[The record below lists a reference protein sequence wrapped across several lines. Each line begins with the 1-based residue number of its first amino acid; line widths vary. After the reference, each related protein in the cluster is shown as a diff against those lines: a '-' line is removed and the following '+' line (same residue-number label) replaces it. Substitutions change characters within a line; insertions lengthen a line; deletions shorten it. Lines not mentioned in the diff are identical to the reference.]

1 MKIPLTDL
9 KKQYQTIKEEIDS
22 AIEQVITKTNFIL
35 GNEVEEFEEEMTDYL
50 NVKFAVG
57 VASGT
62 DALALA
68 LKALDIGEGDEVI
81 TTPFT
86 FIATAEAITRA
97 GAKPVFCDIDEKTYN
112 MDADKIESRITP
124 QTKAIL
130 PVHLYGLTCEM
141 DKIVSLAQKHDL
153 KIIEDAAQSFGAK
166 YNDKKAGTIGN
177 LGCFSFFPAKN
188 LGAFGDGGMVV
199 TNDEQ
204 IMQKLK
210 SLRNHGQTK
219 QYHYTMHGFNSRLD
233 TLQAA
238 ILKVKLNHIDKWIKM
253 RRVNAEYYKKLFSGT
268 DIITP
273 FIPDYAEHSFNYYTI
288 RAKTNR
294 DKIKNHLKDNDIAS
308 AIYYPLCLHLQEV
321 YKNLGHKSGDFPV
334 AEKLQNEVLSL
345 PMYPELEKKEI
356 EETVKSITN
365 LQGR

>member
-1 MKIPLTDL
+1 MKIPLTNL

-35 GNEVEEFEEEMTDYL
+35 GNEVEEFEKEIAKYFAA
-50 NVKFAVG
+50 KFAVG

-62 DALALA
+62 DALILA

-112 MDADKIESRITP
+112 IDAEKIEEKITP
-124 QTKAIL
+124 KTKAIL
-130 PVHLYGLTCEM
+130 PVHLYGLPCEM
-141 DKIVSLAQKHDL
+141 DKILSLSQKYNL
-153 KIIEDAAQSFGAK
+153 KIVEDAAQSFGAK
-166 YNDKKAGTIGN
+166 YKDKKAGTIGDM
-177 LGCFSFFPAKN
+177 GCFSFFPAKN
-188 LGAFGDGGMVV
+188 LGAFGDGGMVI
-199 TNDEQ
+199 TNNEKT
-204 IMQKLK
+204 MQKLK
-210 SLRNHGQTK
+210 YLRNHGQTR

-238 ILKVKLNHIDKWIKM
+238 ILKVKLNHIDKWITM
-253 RRVNAEYYKKLFSGT
+253 RRGNAEYYKKLFSGSNVT
-268 DIITP
+268 IP
-273 FIPDYAEHSFNYYTI
+273 FIPDYVEDSFNYYTI
-288 RAKTNR
+288 RIKEKR
-294 DKIKNHLKDNDIAS
+294 DAVLTHLKENGIAA

-321 YKNLGHKSGDFPV
+321 YKSPGHGLGDFPV

-345 PMYPELEKKEI
+345 PMYPELEKKEM
-356 EETVKSITN
+356 EEVVTQIKEV
-365 LQGR
+365 L

>member
-62 DALALA
+62 DALVLA

-188 LGAFGDGGMVV
+188 LGAFGDGGLVV

-233 TLQAA
+233 TLQTA
-238 ILKVKLNHIDKWIKM
+238 ILKVKLNHIDKWIEM
-253 RRVNAEYYKKLFSGT
+253 RRENAEYYKKLFSGT

-288 RAKTNR
+288 RAEKNR
-294 DKIKNHLKDNDIAS
+294 DRIKNHLKENDIAS

-321 YKNLGHKSGDFPV
+321 YKNLGHKLGDFPV

-345 PMYPELEKKEI
+345 PMYPELEKKEM
-356 EETVKSITN
+356 EEIVKSITN

>member
-9 KKQYQTIKEEIDS
+9 KKQYQSIKEEIDS
-22 AIEQVITKTNFIL
+22 AIEQVIAKTNFIL
-35 GNEVEEFEEEMTDYL
+35 GSEVEEFEKEIANYL

-62 DALALA
+62 DALVLA
-68 LKALDIGEGDEVI
+68 LKALDIAEADEVI
-81 TTPFT
+81 TTPLT

-112 MDADKIESRITP
+112 IDTNKIEEKITP
-124 QTKAIL
+124 RTKAIL
-130 PVHLYGLTCEM
+130 PVHLYGLPCEM
-141 DKIVSLAQKHDL
+141 DKILSLAKKYNL

-166 YNDKKAGTIGN
+166 YKDKKVGDIGDI
-177 LGCFSFFPAKN
+177 GCFSFFPAKN
-188 LGAFGDGGMVV
+188 LGAFGDGGVIS

-204 IMQKLK
+204 TMQKLK
-210 SLRNHGQTK
+210 FLRNHGQTRN
-219 QYHYTMHGFNSRLD
+219 YHYTMHGFNSRLD

-238 ILKVKLNHIDKWIKM
+238 ILKVKLNYIDKWIKT
-253 RRVNAEYYKKLFSGT
+253 RQKNAEYYKKLFSGT

-273 FIPDYAEHSFNYYTI
+273 FIPDYAYHSFNYYTI
-288 RAKTNR
+288 RTKGNR
-294 DKIKNHLKDNDIAS
+294 DAIMNHLKENGIAS

-321 YKNLGHKSGDFPV
+321 YKDLGNKLGDFPV
-334 AEKLQNEVLSL
+334 AETMQNEVLSL

-356 EETVKSITN
+356 EEIVKTVISSLK
-365 LQGR
+365 